1 MISNEIYFGN
11 ETTSTKILKSIKDY
25 KITKEDPIKFTI
37 FQNFKNYFIPFTGN
51 IRIKIKSLLLNNKQ
65 LKDQKINKFIS
76 SIEVSNKINL
86 INNGKHSI
94 KIKEVTREVFQIE
107 KI

>member
-1 MISNEIYFGN
+1 M
-11 ETTSTKILKSIKDY
+11 KIL
-25 KITKEDPIKFTI
+25 
-37 FQNFKNYFIPFTGN
+37 N

-76 SIEVSNKINL
+76 STELSNKINL

-107 KI
+107 KIWVKKFFCNFNVKILIIYF